1 VKRKSFSSA
10 SLIFGFGQTVTR
22 IPAATGVLNKNA
34 LFEQNANVPQGRIG
48 GAFGEPGI
56 F

>member
-1 VKRKSFSSA
+1 M
-10 SLIFGFGQTVTR
+10 VTR
-22 IPAATGVLNKNA
+22 ISTSTGVLDENA
-34 LFEQNANVPQGRIG
+34 LFEQNANVPQCRIG